1 MPRNTRREF
10 AEMCGVTPVY
20 VNQYVARKK
29 IILNESGE
37 IDTAFP
43 MNAAFYEARKG
54 SLPQQQEVK
63 IEVVQQLKER
73 VKAKKPPKT
82 IYVPEVP
89 KKLKA
94 GKHNMSSD
102 EIEKMT
108 TNFEMDNALK
118 RLEMEKKEL
127 EVEKLKIQNA
137 KLNGEVIPTELV
149 KMIFAQHF
157 KSVTTAFHQGAD
169 NFITEIT
176 KRLDLKREEMVK
188 LRKELVEII
197 NQAVNDSIEDS
208 KGSIDNIQEEY
219 SEKRGIGERK

>member
-1 MPRNTRREF
+1 MPRYTRREF
-10 AEMCGVTPVY
+10 SDLCGIEPKALAVY
-20 VNQYVARKK
+20 VGRNKV
-29 IILNESGE
+29 ILNENGE
-37 IDTAFP
+37 VDTAVA
-43 MNAAFYEARKG
+43 MNMAFLE
-54 SLPQQQEVK
+54 
-63 IEVVQQLKER
+63 
-73 VKAKKPPKT
+73 KKT
-82 IYVPEVP
+82 G
-89 KKLKA
+89 KK
-94 GKHNMSSD
+94 
-102 EIEKMT
+102 EIESPVVVLAEPQKKSRIKTTPTPKEPVIQRKEKPIRNKHYKTNDEVENLT

-118 RLEMEKKEL
+118 RLDMEKKEL

-176 KRLDLKREEMVK
+176 KRLDLKRDEMVK

-219 SEKRGIGERK
+219 SQTRGVGERK

>member
-1 MPRNTRREF
+1 MPRYTRREF

-54 SLPQQQEVK
+54 SLPQTQEVK
-63 IEVVQQLKER
+63 VAVVQQPK
-73 VKAKKPPKT
+73 VKAKKTPQT
-82 IYVPEVP
+82 IYVPEMP
-89 KKLKA
+89 KSKA
-94 GKHNMSSD
+94 GKHNMNSE

-137 KLNGEVIPTELV
+137 KLNGEVIPTDLV

-176 KRLDLKREEMVK
+176 KRLDLKRDEMVM

>member
-1 MPRNTRREF
+1 MPRYTRKEF
-10 AEMCGVTPVY
+10 AELCGVTPVY

-63 IEVVQQLKER
+63 KEVAQQSKEK
-73 VKAKKPPKT
+73 VKPKKLPQT

-89 KKLKA
+89 KAKS
-94 GKHNMSSD
+94 GKHNMNSE

-137 KLNGEVIPTELV
+137 KLNGEVIPTDLV

-176 KRLDLKREEMVK
+176 KRLDLKRDEMVR

-219 SEKRGIGERK
+219 SQTRGVGERK